1 MVWGQWI
8 QPKNV
13 PECLLLHLETF
24 ALSVWTRYK
33 ENLEAE
39 KEVAK
44 YILRNASRLKKA
56 TFSKNGITSEEER
69 VKMVE
74 ELENV
79 VRASNSCELVFE

>member
-24 ALSVWTRYK
+24 VWTCYK
-33 ENLEAE
+33 GNLEAE

-56 TFSKNGITSEEER
+56 TFSKNDITSEEER

-74 ELENV
+74 ELEGV